1 LRTDATGEDGR
12 IALIQSDIWI
22 GFPRAEQVL
31 GRLQSLIE
39 APRQTRM
46 PGLLVH
52 GASGI
57 GKTMIARNLSRRH
70 APEYDPELGITCTP
84 LLLLQAPPA
93 PDERR
98 FYLHILAAVGAPATA
113 LSLRAQSVASLE
125 VRVVSLLRDLGLR
138 MIMID
143 EVHNLLAGTHREQR
157 RFLNVLR
164 YLSNELEA
172 SLVCFGVSE
181 AVDAIRG
188 DVQLARRLDE
198 HHLPNWRDDVESS
211 DMIQTLIAAM
221 PLVKKS
227 NLKVK
232 SLKQILA
239 LTGGVTSRIFAL
251 VKDMSIDATYRRFA
265 MSTAVVE
272 DLLAT
277 RGVIVSRE
285 AVRQWVNRFGRHFA
299 NCIRRG
305 RPRPND
311 KCHFDEVV
319 ISIRGKRHR
328 MRRAIDANRD
338 VLDFLVQTRRNAKV
352 AKRFLSRLIALF
364 GASGVVI
371 TDKLQLHQAFQD
383 ADTERGS
390 GCPQRSRQCDRGV
403 AQADTQAGEDVWPIQ
418 IPPIGTEASICV

>member
-1 LRTDATGEDGR
+1 MADGIGQDDR
-12 IALIQSDIWI
+12 ISLIQSDIWI

-31 GRLQSLIE
+31 DRLQSLIE

-57 GKTMIARNLSRRH
+57 GKTMIARNLSRRY
-70 APEYDPELGITCTP
+70 APEYDPMAGVTHTP

-113 LSLRAQSVASLE
+113 IAVRSQNVASLE
-125 VRVVSLLRDLGLR
+125 VRVIALLRDLGLR

-164 YLSNELEA
+164 YLSNELEV

-198 HHLPNWRDDVESS
+198 HHLPNWRDDSEFSN
-211 DMIQTLIAAM
+211 MIQTLIAAM
-221 PLVKKS
+221 PLEKKS

-232 SLKQILA
+232 SLRQILA
-239 LTGGVTSRIFAL
+239 LTGGITSRVFSL
-251 VKDMSIDATYRRFA
+251 VKD
-265 MSTAVVE
+265 
-272 DLLAT
+272 L
-277 RGVIVSRE
+277 
-285 AVRQWVNRFGRHFA
+285 
-299 NCIRRG
+299 
-305 RPRPND
+305 
-311 KCHFDEVV
+311 
-319 ISIRGKRHR
+319 
-328 MRRAIDANRD
+328 AIDAIR
-338 VLDFLVQTRRNAKV
+338 
-352 AKRFLSRLIALF
+352 
-364 GASGVVI
+364 SGEECI
-371 TDKLQLHQAFQD
+371 TDEAVANWSPLWSRYA
-383 ADTERGS
+383 
-390 GCPQRSRQCDRGV
+390 PVQRRLE
-403 AQADTQAGEDVWPIQ
+403 QAGV
-418 IPPIGTEASICV
+418 

>member
-1 LRTDATGEDGR
+1 MRAEGSGEDGR

-22 GFPRAEQVL
+22 GFPRAESVL
-31 GRLQSLIE
+31 DRLQFLLE

-57 GKTMIARNLSRRH
+57 GKTMIARNLSRRY
-70 APEYDPELGITCTP
+70 APEYDAIAGITHTP

-98 FYLHILAAVGAPATA
+98 FYLHILAAVGAPVTA
-113 LSLRAQSVASLE
+113 LGIRAQSVAALE
-125 VRVVSLLRDLGLR
+125 VRVIALLRDLGLR
-138 MIMID
+138 MIMVD

-198 HHLPNWRDDVESS
+198 HHLPNWRDDAEFS

-221 PLVKKS
+221 PLAKKS
-227 NLKVK
+227 NLKIK

-239 LTGGVTSRIFAL
+239 LSGGVTSRIFSL
-251 VKDMSIDATYRRFA
+251 VKDLSIDA
-265 MSTAVVE
+265 
-272 DLLAT
+272 
-277 RGVIVSRE
+277 I
-285 AVRQWVNRFGRHFA
+285 
-299 NCIRRG
+299 C
-305 RPRPND
+305 
-311 KCHFDEVV
+311 
-319 ISIRGKRHR
+319 
-328 MRRAIDANRD
+328 
-338 VLDFLVQTRRNAKV
+338 
-352 AKRFLSRLIALF
+352 
-364 GASGVVI
+364 SGEECI
-371 TDKLQLHQAFQD
+371 TDGAIATWSPVWSRHAP
-383 ADTERGS
+383 A
-390 GCPQRSRQCDRGV
+390 QRRLE
-403 AQADTQAGEDVWPIQ
+403 QAGP
-418 IPPIGTEASICV
+418 

>member
-1 LRTDATGEDGR
+1 MADGVGQDGR
-12 IALIQSDIWI
+12 ISLIQSDIWI

-31 GRLQSLIE
+31 DRLQNLIE

-57 GKTMIARNLSRRH
+57 GKTMIARNLSRKY
-70 APEYDPELGITCTP
+70 APEYDPMAGVTHTP

-113 LSLRAQSVASLE
+113 IAVRSQNVASLE
-125 VRVVSLLRDLGLR
+125 VRVIALLRDLGLR

-164 YLSNELEA
+164 YLSNELEV

-198 HHLPNWRDDVESS
+198 HHLPNWRDDSEFSN
-211 DMIQTLIAAM
+211 MIQTLIAAM
-221 PLVKKS
+221 PLEKKS

-232 SLKQILA
+232 SLRQILA
-239 LTGGVTSRIFAL
+239 LTGGITSRVFSL
-251 VKDMSIDATYRRFA
+251 VKD
-265 MSTAVVE
+265 
-272 DLLAT
+272 L
-277 RGVIVSRE
+277 
-285 AVRQWVNRFGRHFA
+285 
-299 NCIRRG
+299 
-305 RPRPND
+305 
-311 KCHFDEVV
+311 
-319 ISIRGKRHR
+319 
-328 MRRAIDANRD
+328 AIDAIR
-338 VLDFLVQTRRNAKV
+338 
-352 AKRFLSRLIALF
+352 
-364 GASGVVI
+364 SGEECI
-371 TDKLQLHQAFQD
+371 TDD
-383 ADTERGS
+383 AVANWSPLWSRYA
-390 GCPQRSRQCDRGV
+390 PVQRRLE
-403 AQADTQAGEDVWPIQ
+403 QAGV
-418 IPPIGTEASICV
+418 

>member
-1 LRTDATGEDGR
+1 MAGEVGQDDR
-12 IALIQSDIWI
+12 ISLIQSDIWI

-31 GRLQSLIE
+31 DRLQNLIE

-57 GKTMIARNLSRRH
+57 GKTMIARNLSRRY
-70 APEYDPELGITCTP
+70 APEYDPMAGVTHTP

-113 LSLRAQSVASLE
+113 IAVRSQNVASLE
-125 VRVVSLLRDLGLR
+125 VRVIALLRDLGLR

-164 YLSNELEA
+164 YLSNELEV

-198 HHLPNWRDDVESS
+198 HHLPNWRDDSEFSN
-211 DMIQTLIAAM
+211 MIQTLIAAM
-221 PLVKKS
+221 PLEKKS

-232 SLKQILA
+232 SLRQILA
-239 LTGGVTSRIFAL
+239 LTGGVTSRVFSL
-251 VKDMSIDATYRRFA
+251 VKD
-265 MSTAVVE
+265 
-272 DLLAT
+272 L
-277 RGVIVSRE
+277 
-285 AVRQWVNRFGRHFA
+285 
-299 NCIRRG
+299 
-305 RPRPND
+305 
-311 KCHFDEVV
+311 
-319 ISIRGKRHR
+319 
-328 MRRAIDANRD
+328 AIDAIR
-338 VLDFLVQTRRNAKV
+338 T
-352 AKRFLSRLIALF
+352 
-364 GASGVVI
+364 GEECI
-371 TDKLQLHQAFQD
+371 TDEAVANWSPLWSRHA
-383 ADTERGS
+383 
-390 GCPQRSRQCDRGV
+390 PVQRRLE
-403 AQADTQAGEDVWPIQ
+403 QAD
-418 IPPIGTEASICV
+418 S

>member
-1 LRTDATGEDGR
+1 MADGVGQDDR
-12 IALIQSDIWI
+12 ISLIQSDIWI

-31 GRLQSLIE
+31 DRLQNLIE

-57 GKTMIARNLSRRH
+57 GKTMIARNLSRKY
-70 APEYDPELGITCTP
+70 APEYDPMAGVTHTP

-113 LSLRAQSVASLE
+113 IAVRSQNVASLE
-125 VRVVSLLRDLGLR
+125 VRVIALLRDLGLR

-164 YLSNELEA
+164 YLSNELEV

-198 HHLPNWRDDVESS
+198 HHLPNWRDDSEFSN
-211 DMIQTLIAAM
+211 MIQTLIAAM
-221 PLVKKS
+221 PLEKKS

-232 SLKQILA
+232 SLRQILA
-239 LTGGVTSRIFAL
+239 LTGGVTSRVFSL
-251 VKDMSIDATYRRFA
+251 VKD
-265 MSTAVVE
+265 
-272 DLLAT
+272 L
-277 RGVIVSRE
+277 
-285 AVRQWVNRFGRHFA
+285 
-299 NCIRRG
+299 
-305 RPRPND
+305 
-311 KCHFDEVV
+311 
-319 ISIRGKRHR
+319 
-328 MRRAIDANRD
+328 AIDAIR
-338 VLDFLVQTRRNAKV
+338 
-352 AKRFLSRLIALF
+352 
-364 GASGVVI
+364 SGEECI
-371 TDKLQLHQAFQD
+371 TDD
-383 ADTERGS
+383 AVANWSPLWSRYA
-390 GCPQRSRQCDRGV
+390 PVQRRLE
-403 AQADTQAGEDVWPIQ
+403 QAG
-418 IPPIGTEASICV
+418 S

>member
-1 LRTDATGEDGR
+1 MAVGVGQDDR
-12 IALIQSDIWI
+12 ISLIQSDIWI

-31 GRLQSLIE
+31 DRLQNLIE

-57 GKTMIARNLSRRH
+57 GKTMIARNLSRRY
-70 APEYDPELGITCTP
+70 APEYDPMAGVTHTP

-113 LSLRAQSVASLE
+113 IAVRSQNVASLE
-125 VRVVSLLRDLGLR
+125 VRVIALLRDLGLR

-164 YLSNELEA
+164 YLSNELEV

-198 HHLPNWRDDVESS
+198 HHLPNWRDDSEFSN
-211 DMIQTLIAAM
+211 MIQTLIAAM
-221 PLVKKS
+221 PLEKKS

-232 SLKQILA
+232 SLRQTLA
-239 LTGGVTSRIFAL
+239 LTGGITSRVFSL
-251 VKDMSIDATYRRFA
+251 VKD
-265 MSTAVVE
+265 
-272 DLLAT
+272 L
-277 RGVIVSRE
+277 
-285 AVRQWVNRFGRHFA
+285 
-299 NCIRRG
+299 
-305 RPRPND
+305 
-311 KCHFDEVV
+311 
-319 ISIRGKRHR
+319 
-328 MRRAIDANRD
+328 AIDAIR
-338 VLDFLVQTRRNAKV
+338 
-352 AKRFLSRLIALF
+352 
-364 GASGVVI
+364 SGEECI
-371 TDKLQLHQAFQD
+371 TDD
-383 ADTERGS
+383 AVANWSPLWSRYA
-390 GCPQRSRQCDRGV
+390 PVQRRLE
-403 AQADTQAGEDVWPIQ
+403 QAGV
-418 IPPIGTEASICV
+418 

>member
-1 LRTDATGEDGR
+1 VRAGGTGQDGR

-22 GFPRAEQVL
+22 GFPRAERVL
-31 GRLQSLIE
+31 DRLQSLID

-57 GKTMIARNLSRRH
+57 GKTMIARNLSRRY
-70 APEYDPELGITCTP
+70 APEYDPAAGIAHTP

-98 FYLHILAAVGAPATA
+98 FYLHILAAVGAPATT
-113 LSLRAQSVASLE
+113 LGVRAQSVAALE
-125 VRVVSLLRDLGLR
+125 VRVIALLRDLGLR

-181 AVDAIRG
+181 AVDAIRC

-198 HHLPNWRDDVESS
+198 HHLPNWRDDAEFS

-221 PLVKKS
+221 PLGKKS

-251 VKDMSIDATYRRFA
+251 VKDLSIDAILSGEECITDDAITKWTPVWSRHATAQRRL
-265 MSTAVVE
+265 E
-272 DLLAT
+272 
-277 RGVIVSRE
+277 
-285 AVRQWVNRFGRHFA
+285 Q
-299 NCIRRG
+299 
-305 RPRPND
+305 
-311 KCHFDEVV
+311 
-319 ISIRGKRHR
+319 
-328 MRRAIDANRD
+328 
-338 VLDFLVQTRRNAKV
+338 
-352 AKRFLSRLIALF
+352 
-364 GASGVVI
+364 SGV
-371 TDKLQLHQAFQD
+371 
-383 ADTERGS
+383 
-390 GCPQRSRQCDRGV
+390 
-403 AQADTQAGEDVWPIQ
+403 
-418 IPPIGTEASICV
+418 

>member
-1 LRTDATGEDGR
+1 MADRVGQDDR
-12 IALIQSDIWI
+12 ISLIQSDIWI

-31 GRLQSLIE
+31 ERLQNLID

-57 GKTMIARNLSRRH
+57 GKTMIARNLSRKY
-70 APEYDPELGITCTP
+70 APEYDPMAGVTHTP

-113 LSLRAQSVASLE
+113 IAVRSQNVASLE
-125 VRVVSLLRDLGLR
+125 VRVIALLRDLGLR

-164 YLSNELEA
+164 YLSNELEV

-198 HHLPNWRDDVESS
+198 HHLPNWRDDSEFSN
-211 DMIQTLIAAM
+211 MIQTLIAAM
-221 PLVKKS
+221 PLEKKS

-232 SLKQILA
+232 SLRQILA
-239 LTGGVTSRIFAL
+239 LTGGITSRVFSL
-251 VKDMSIDATYRRFA
+251 VKD
-265 MSTAVVE
+265 
-272 DLLAT
+272 L
-277 RGVIVSRE
+277 
-285 AVRQWVNRFGRHFA
+285 
-299 NCIRRG
+299 
-305 RPRPND
+305 
-311 KCHFDEVV
+311 
-319 ISIRGKRHR
+319 
-328 MRRAIDANRD
+328 AIDAIR
-338 VLDFLVQTRRNAKV
+338 
-352 AKRFLSRLIALF
+352 
-364 GASGVVI
+364 SGEECI
-371 TDKLQLHQAFQD
+371 TDD
-383 ADTERGS
+383 AVANWSPLWSRYA
-390 GCPQRSRQCDRGV
+390 PVQRRLE
-403 AQADTQAGEDVWPIQ
+403 QAGV
-418 IPPIGTEASICV
+418 

>member
-1 LRTDATGEDGR
+1 MSDGVGQDDR
-12 IALIQSDIWI
+12 ISLIQSDIWI

-31 GRLQSLIE
+31 DRLQNLIE

-57 GKTMIARNLSRRH
+57 GKTMIARNLSRRY
-70 APEYDPELGITCTP
+70 APEYDPMAGVTHTP

-113 LSLRAQSVASLE
+113 IAVRSQNVASLE
-125 VRVVSLLRDLGLR
+125 VRVIALLRDLGLR

-164 YLSNELEA
+164 YLSNELEV

-198 HHLPNWRDDVESS
+198 HHLPNWRDDSEFSN
-211 DMIQTLIAAM
+211 MIQTLIAAM
-221 PLVKKS
+221 PLEQKS

-232 SLKQILA
+232 SLRQILA
-239 LTGGVTSRIFAL
+239 LTGGVTSRVFSL
-251 VKDMSIDATYRRFA
+251 VKD
-265 MSTAVVE
+265 
-272 DLLAT
+272 L
-277 RGVIVSRE
+277 
-285 AVRQWVNRFGRHFA
+285 
-299 NCIRRG
+299 
-305 RPRPND
+305 
-311 KCHFDEVV
+311 
-319 ISIRGKRHR
+319 
-328 MRRAIDANRD
+328 AIDAIR
-338 VLDFLVQTRRNAKV
+338 T
-352 AKRFLSRLIALF
+352 
-364 GASGVVI
+364 GEECI
-371 TDKLQLHQAFQD
+371 TDEAVANWSPLWSRYA
-383 ADTERGS
+383 
-390 GCPQRSRQCDRGV
+390 PVQRRLE
-403 AQADTQAGEDVWPIQ
+403 QAG
-418 IPPIGTEASICV
+418 S

>member
-1 LRTDATGEDGR
+1 MADEVGQDDR
-12 IALIQSDIWI
+12 ISLIQSDIWI

-31 GRLQSLIE
+31 DRLQSLIE

-57 GKTMIARNLSRRH
+57 GKTMIARNLSRRY
-70 APEYDPELGITCTP
+70 APEYDPMAGVTHTP

-113 LSLRAQSVASLE
+113 IAVRSQNVASLE
-125 VRVVSLLRDLGLR
+125 VRVIALLRDLGLR

-164 YLSNELEA
+164 YLSNELEV

-198 HHLPNWRDDVESS
+198 HHLPNWRDDSEFSN
-211 DMIQTLIAAM
+211 MIQTLIAAM
-221 PLVKKS
+221 PLEKKS

-232 SLKQILA
+232 SLRQILA
-239 LTGGVTSRIFAL
+239 LTGCR
-251 VKDMSIDATYRRFA
+251 
-265 MSTAVVE
+265 VVINYGSLRV
-272 DLLAT
+272 DGLLASF
-277 RGVIVSRE
+277 VDS
-285 AVRQWVNRFGRHFA
+285 
-299 NCIRRG
+299 NCG
-305 RPRPND
+305 
-311 KCHFDEVV
+311 
-319 ISIRGKRHR
+319 S
-328 MRRAIDANRD
+328 
-338 VLDFLVQTRRNAKV
+338 QTRPA
-352 AKRFLSRLIALF
+352 LS
-364 GASGVVI
+364 
-371 TDKLQLHQAFQD
+371 D
-383 ADTERGS
+383 
-390 GCPQRSRQCDRGV
+390 
-403 AQADTQAGEDVWPIQ
+403 
-418 IPPIGTEASICV
+418 